1 MKSTESLLY
10 LLYLFHYQCGDPD
23 TGYFSDYL
31 QQKGLSIREVS
42 MYSVVYNICTA
53 VSEVPTGYIGDRIGR
68 KNSIITGTILL
79 ACQAGLM
86 VVAQEKVWLILL
98 AGLEAVAYTFISGSD
113 SALLYQM
120 LASRKISI

>member
-1 MKSTESLLY
+1 MMTYSHVRKHTTMKSNRNLLY
-10 LLYLFHYQCGDPD
+10 YYIYSITSAAILTRGIFLI
-23 TGYFSDYL
+23 YL
-31 QQKGLSIREVS
+31 QQKGLSIVEVS

-98 AGLEAVAYTFISGSD
+98 AGLEAVAYTFIS
-113 SALLYQM
+113 
-120 LASRKISI
+120 